1 MAWVGLFALIVF
13 YWCFFTAAVTGRRS
27 WAWLSLLC
35 MPVLIMAIS
44 YQPDMQI
51 NGLIITLC
59 IFMFVICRNS
69 LKDILLWNQKRRKY
83 HWIFFGFLWLLCFL
97 FLFYC
102 MVELQTARYLWDFQG
117 WNLEKRNSFR
127 ITITTL
133 PIVWISYYYGEMFY
147 NSVDRLWKR
156 KSELILIS
164 CNFFVANN
172 RGGDTGI
179 DKGYFLDGVNNG
191 INYHFRMTR
200 GTYYMLQKEKA
211 LRLQVQKGLLGG
223 FYVLK
228 NPCPNNAKK
237 TLRRDRRNAKI
248 GVLLFILVLLFGILL
263 FFFPQL
269 LHLESWKQKISIF
282 FD

>member
-282 FD
+282 FN

>member
-191 INYHFRMTR
+191 INYHFRI
-200 GTYYMLQKEKA
+200 
-211 LRLQVQKGLLGG
+211 
-223 FYVLK
+223 
-228 NPCPNNAKK
+228 
-237 TLRRDRRNAKI
+237 DRKS
-248 GVLLFILVLLFGILL
+248 VV
-263 FFFPQL
+263 
-269 LHLESWKQKISIF
+269 
-282 FD
+282 

>member
-83 HWIFFGFLWLLCFL
+83 HWIFLGFLWLLCFL

-102 MVELQTARYLWDFQG
+102 IVELQTARYLWDFQG

-211 LRLQVQKGLLGG
+211 LRLQVEKGLLGG
-223 FYVLK
+223 FYVLE

-282 FD
+282 FN

>member
-1 MAWVGLFALIVF
+1 MAWVGLFALIIF

-27 WAWLSLLC
+27 WMWLGLLC
-35 MPVLIMAIS
+35 VPVFIMAVGHRA
-44 YQPDMQI
+44 DMQI

-59 IFMFVICRNS
+59 IFMFVICRSS

-83 HWIFFGFLWLLCFL
+83 HWIFLGFLWLLCFL
-97 FLFYC
+97 FLFYSI
-102 MVELQTARYLWDFQG
+102 VELQMAGYLWDFQG
-117 WNLEKRNSFR
+117 WNLQKRNSFR

-156 KSELILIS
+156 KSELVLIS
-164 CNFFVANN
+164 CNFFIANN

-191 INYHFRMTR
+191 VNYHFRMTK

-211 LRLQVQKGLLGG
+211 LRLKVQKGLLGG
-223 FYVLK
+223 FYVLE
-228 NPCPNNAKK
+228 NPCPNNAKR
-237 TLRRDRRNAKI
+237 TLRRDRKNAKI
-248 GVLLFILVLLFGILL
+248 GILLFLFVFLFGIVL
-263 FFFPQL
+263 FFFPQIL
-269 LHLESWKQKISIF
+269 YFWK
-282 FD
+282 

>member
-1 MAWVGLFALIVF
+1 MAWLGLFALIVF

-27 WAWLSLLC
+27 WMWLGLLC
-35 MPVLIMAIS
+35 VPVFIMAVGHRA
-44 YQPDMQI
+44 DMQI

-59 IFMFVICRNS
+59 IFMFVICRSS

-83 HWIFFGFLWLLCFL
+83 HWIFLGFLWLLCFL
-97 FLFYC
+97 FLFYSI
-102 MVELQTARYLWDFQG
+102 VELQMAGYLWDFQG
-117 WNLEKRNSFR
+117 WNLQKRNSFR

-156 KSELILIS
+156 KSELVLIS
-164 CNFFVANN
+164 CNFFIANN

-191 INYHFRMTR
+191 VNYHFRMTK

-211 LRLQVQKGLLGG
+211 LRLKVQKGLLGG
-223 FYVLK
+223 FYVLE
-228 NPCPNNAKK
+228 NPCPNNAKR
-237 TLRRDRRNAKI
+237 TLRRDRKNAKI
-248 GVLLFILVLLFGILL
+248 GILLFLFVFLFGIVL

>member
-1 MAWVGLFALIVF
+1 MAWVGLFALIIF

-27 WAWLSLLC
+27 WIWLSLLC
-35 MPVLIMAIS
+35 VPVFIMAVGHRA
-44 YQPDMQI
+44 DMQI

-69 LKDILLWNQKRRKY
+69 LKNILLWNQKRRKY
-83 HWIFFGFLWLLCFL
+83 HWVFLGFLWLLCFL
-97 FLFYC
+97 FLFYSI
-102 MVELQTARYLWDFQG
+102 VELQMTGYLWDFQG
-117 WNLEKRNSFR
+117 WNLQKRNSFR

-156 KSELILIS
+156 KSELVLIS
-164 CNFFVANN
+164 CNFFIANN
-172 RGGDTGI
+172 RGGDTGL

-191 INYHFRMTR
+191 VNYHFRMTK

-211 LRLQVQKGLLGG
+211 LRLKVQKGLLGG
-223 FYVLK
+223 FYVLE
-228 NPCPNNAKK
+228 NPCPNNAKR
-237 TLRRDRRNAKI
+237 TLRRDRKNAKI
-248 GVLLFILVLLFGILL
+248 GILLFLFVLLFGIVL

-282 FD
+282 FN

>member
-1 MAWVGLFALIVF
+1 MAWVGLFALIIF

-27 WAWLSLLC
+27 WMWLGLLC
-35 MPVLIMAIS
+35 VPVFIMAVGHRA
-44 YQPDMQI
+44 DMQI

-59 IFMFVICRNS
+59 IFMFVICRSS

-83 HWIFFGFLWLLCFL
+83 HWIFLGFLWLLCFL
-97 FLFYC
+97 FLFYSI
-102 MVELQTARYLWDFQG
+102 VELQMAGYLWDFQG
-117 WNLEKRNSFR
+117 WNLQKRNSFR

-133 PIVWISYYYGEMFY
+133 PSVWISYYYGEMFY

-156 KSELILIS
+156 KSELVLIS
-164 CNFFVANN
+164 CNFFIANN

-191 INYHFRMTR
+191 VNYHFRMTK

-211 LRLQVQKGLLGG
+211 LRLKVQKGLLGG
-223 FYVLK
+223 FYVLE
-228 NPCPNNAKK
+228 NPCPNNAKR
-237 TLRRDRRNAKI
+237 TLRRDRKNAKI
-248 GVLLFILVLLFGILL
+248 GILLFLFVFLFGIVL